1 MEIIYYSYK
10 RIVPDAPGIEVKDF
24 VMPELEEGQ
33 TSVYLG
39 THDSRHYIS
48 LPKAVDIGPQDPACD
63 VQKHVELPP
72 DAEHA
77 LLSGGELVTSLNL
90 KQSLDE
96 LVDPANISTAVA
108 YEIAHVRTELRA
120 MAEVIA
126 AVVAGMPATMSL
138 DDRAAGSSGVSPG
151 ALAILNKLTGNAQSI
166 KDLLGKAGL

>member
-1 MEIIYYSYK
+1 MELIYYSYK
-10 RIVPDAPGIEVKDF
+10 KLISGLPGVEVKDF

-33 TSVYLG
+33 TAVYLG
-39 THDSRHYIS
+39 IHEGRRYIS
-48 LPKAVDIGPQDPACD
+48 LPKSVDIGPQDPGCD
-63 VQKHVELPP
+63 VQKHTELPP
-72 DAEHA
+72 DVEQA
-77 LLSGGELVTSLNL
+77 LMSSGELVTSLNL
-90 KQSLDE
+90 KQSLSE
-96 LVDPANISTAVA
+96 LHDPDNISAPTA
-108 YEIAHVRTELRA
+108 YELAHIRTELRA

>member
-10 RIVPDAPGIEVKDF
+10 RIVPDAPGVEVKDF

-39 THDSRHYIS
+39 AHDGRHYIS
-48 LPKAVDIGPQDPACD
+48 LPKSVDIGPQDPACD

-96 LVDPANISTAVA
+96 LVDPDSISTAVA
-108 YEIAHVRTELRA
+108 YEIAHVRTEVRA

-126 AVVAGMPATMSL
+126 ALVAGMPATMSL
-138 DDRAAGSSGVSPG
+138 DSSDGVGPAVSPG

-166 KDLLGKAGL
+166 KDILGKAGL